1 MLVSAMS
8 QSTLTKEQLLER
20 IEGGWAE
27 LDRLQARMDGSGVAG
42 PGEGGWGL
50 KDHLAHIA
58 AWELSVIALLARS
71 DRSAA
76 LGIPAGDDHD
86 TDSVNA
92 IIHQRLRGLTA
103 AEVRALLRGTRALL
117 RDALAPLTDEDLV
130 KPYSHY
136 QPQAAGEGDNRPVIG
151 WITGNTFDHVR
162 EHLDAMRAL
171 AGSRE
176 SS

>member
-8 QSTLTKEQLLER
+8 QSTLTKEELLER

-27 LDRLQARMDGSGVAG
+27 LDGLQARMDGSGVAG

-58 AWELSVIALLARS
+58 AWELSVIALLTGS

-92 IIHQRLRGLTA
+92 IIHQRLGGLTA

-162 EHLDAMRAL
+162 EHLDAMRASPVH
-171 AGSRE
+171 GK